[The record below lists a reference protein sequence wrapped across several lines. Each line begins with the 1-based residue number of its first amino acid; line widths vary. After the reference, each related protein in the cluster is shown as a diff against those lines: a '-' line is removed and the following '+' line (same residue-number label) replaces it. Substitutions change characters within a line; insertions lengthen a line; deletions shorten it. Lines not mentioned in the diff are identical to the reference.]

1 MEVKV
6 HRKGIIVIPAEVRRR
21 L

>member
-6 HRKGIIVIPAEVRRR
+6 HRFQKYVFFIY
-21 L
+21 